1 MSIASEISRLQTAK
15 ANLKTSI
22 ENKGVTIPSDATL
35 DSYSGYVDNISQGLS
50 RISVKD
56 YGFKFEYSTFS
67 SLPSFLDFSECTD
80 FQNMFSNC
88 TNLSDLSN
96 LDTSSAT
103 NMTLCFLHCTSLI
116 TCPSL
121 DTSNVTSVVGMF
133 TLCSYLTTVNEL
145 DFSKV
150 TMAHSSIYPFIDTT
164 NTLLN
169 LGGFKDYGKA
179 FSTSVSANYDSY
191 ILDLAGTN
199 SYTLPDANQNI
210 SHDSLINVINKLY
223 DIATKGCNAQKLI
236 LGSANLARLS
246 ASEIAIATN
255 KGWTVS

>member
-22 ENKGVTIPSDATL
+22 ENKGVTVPSNATL
-35 DSYSGYVDNISQGLS
+35 DSYSSYVDGISQGLS
-50 RISVKD
+50 SISVKD
-56 YGFKFEYSTFS
+56 YGFKFQYSTFS

-80 FQNMFSNC
+80 FQNMFSAC
-88 TNLSDLSN
+88 SNLSDLSN
-96 LDTSSAT
+96 LNTSSAT
-103 NMTLCFLHCTSLI
+103 NMTLCFLNCTSLI

-133 TLCSYLTTVNEL
+133 DLCSNLTTVNEL

-150 TMAHSSIYPFIDTT
+150 TMCDSSLYKFLGGC
-164 NTLLN
+164 NNLLN

-179 FSTSVSANYDSY
+179 FLTSVAANYTSY
-191 ILDLAGTN
+191 TLDLAGT
-199 SYTLPDANQNI
+199 SDYLPPSNQNI
-210 SHDSLINVINKLY
+210 SHDSLMNVINKLY
-223 DIATKGCNAQKLI
+223 DIATKGCNTQKLI
-236 LGSANLARLS
+236 LASSNLARLS